1 MKQELNFYDEDGRL
15 KSKESFLK
23 EVEQIYNEITTEEKA
38 SSFDS
43 FATDLI
49 DTERT
54 LKSYN
59 FSDRIIYLNKEIT
72 EETGSEIFNIIHFYN
87 KVDNLDNIEK
97 ENREPIK
104 IIIDTPGGNLTS
116 AFTIIDAIKMSKTP
130 IYTITIGCG
139 YSAGFFI
146 GISGHKR
153 YGLLN
158 SSYLF
163 HQGSSCWAADANNFI
178 QHTEFYQKILSKL
191 KDFTLSQT
199 NITEQE
205 YKNYMSGDWWLTAD
219 EAKEKGVIDQI
230 ITEMF

>member
-15 KSKESFLK
+15 KSKENFLK
-23 EVEQIYNEITTEEKA
+23 EVEQIYNEITSEERS
-38 SSFDS
+38 SSFDF

-49 DTERT
+49 DTEGT

-104 IIIDTPGGNLTS
+104 IIIDTPGGDLTS

-146 GISGHKR
+146 GIAGHKR

-205 YKNYMSGDWWLTAD
+205 YKNYISGDWWLTAD